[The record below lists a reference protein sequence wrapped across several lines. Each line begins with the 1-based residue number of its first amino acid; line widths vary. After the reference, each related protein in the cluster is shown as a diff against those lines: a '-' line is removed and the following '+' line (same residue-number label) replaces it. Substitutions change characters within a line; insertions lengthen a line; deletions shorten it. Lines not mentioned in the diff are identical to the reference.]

1 MKYELLPALREHMA
15 VNIPDPMAG
24 WDFTVAPAG
33 GAAGGGLGG
42 GPAAAEA
49 AAVGGPPVVVAA
61 EAPAVVGAV
70 DGGVDGVV
78 LPGP

>member
-1 MKYELLPALREHMA
+1 MCSSVVTREQ
-15 VNIPDPMAG
+15 P
-24 WDFTVAPAG
+24 
-33 GAAGGGLGG
+33 
-42 GPAAAEA
+42 
-49 AAVGGPPVVVAA
+49 VGGPPVVVAA